1 MKTYIQP
8 QIVIEYLAT
17 SYAVCN
23 TVSSNVIQGFG
34 EGDGGEGR

>member
-23 TVSSNVIQGFG
+23 TVSSNIIQGFG
-34 EGDGGEGR
+34 VGDTSGGR